1 MDDNVQW
8 QSVVLSRHPER
19 PKTLDYVETLFEDF
33 MELHGDRLYGDDPSI
48 VAGLA
53 KFQGNTLAFCGH
65 QKGKNTEEN
74 VERRF
79 GMPYPEGLRKAL
91 RIMKLAE
98 KLSVPVVTFI
108 DTPGAYPGIESE
120 ERGIAR
126 SIALNLMEMALL
138 SVPTVS
144 VIIGEG
150 GSGGALALGVTD
162 RILMLQNSTYSVI
175 TPEGCA
181 AILWRSE
188 EKKEEAARAMK
199 LTAKD
204 LHQFGIIDDIVP
216 EPAGGAHVNPG
227 PVFEAVAHALGKH
240 LKELKDMN
248 ADSRLRKREDK
259 YRKMGVYHGR

>member
-1 MDDNVQW
+1 MSDNIQW
-8 QSVVLSRHPER
+8 QAVVLSRHPDR
-19 PKTLDYVETLFEDF
+19 PKTLDYVEALFEDF
-33 MELHGDRLYGDDPSI
+33 LELHGDRLYGDDPAI

-53 KFQGNTLAFCGH
+53 KFQGKTLAFCGH

-91 RIMKLAE
+91 RVMKLAE

-126 SIALNLMEMALL
+126 SIAHNLMEMAMLNTPTL
-138 SVPTVS
+138 SIV
-144 VIIGEG
+144 IGEG

-162 RILMLQNSTYSVI
+162 KILMLQNATYSVI

-181 AILWRSE
+181 AILWRDE
-188 EKKEEAARAMK
+188 NKKEDAAKAMK
-199 LTAKD
+199 LTARD
-204 LHQFGIIDDIVP
+204 LQSLGIIDEIIP
-216 EPAGGAHVNPG
+216 EPPGGAHLNPG
-227 PVFEAVAHALGKH
+227 VVYEATARVMGKF
-240 LKELKDMN
+240 LKELK
-248 ADSRLRKREDK
+248 SVPVETRLRLREDK
-259 YRKMGVYHGR
+259 YRKIGVYHGK